1 MSVKKEGRDL
11 VSEAVNDAKALKE
24 AALAAAKNELVESMT
39 PGLKA
44 LLEKSIKGVLAKN
57 EDTDRIRR
65 GIQDN
70 WPGES
75 HTGFEEAKEKGDPK
89 MDKVPPQDDGQEL
102 DLESLASFFP
112 AMSEMPEEDPMALAP
127 KVDED
132 PSMQMGQ
139 IPTLGMPGMGGM
151 PEAAECEPG
160 EEEGEEGEEMK
171 VEGKKKKDD
180 KEKDTMDEEIEIS
193 EAELKKVYEAALQTE
208 AQVTKGFGEMTKAGE
223 LDDVA
228 KDVDKGLADVKKGE
242 HEWAKETPPAAQD
255 FTVKEMRAL
264 IGKGLTENKSLRE
277 NLKKAVG
284 LIRHLGARLH
294 EVNLFNAKVLHVNRI
309 LNTNGRLTKEQKK
322 VVLESIDRAK
332 SIDEVKTVYEVIN
345 NSFAVATQL
354 SEDKSRKPVAN
365 AQRPRTSGAAD
376 QKVLRESVDRQTNDG
391 FGRLQQLA
399 GLIK

>member
-11 VSEAVNDAKALKE
+11 VSEAVNDAKALRN

-75 HTGFEEAKEKGDPK
+75 HTGFEEAKEKGDPQ
-89 MDKVPPQDDGQEL
+89 MDKVPPQDDQEL

-139 IPTLGMPGMGGM
+139 IPTLGMPGMGMGGM
-151 PEAAECEPG
+151 PEAIAP
-160 EEEGEEGEEMK
+160 EGEEGEEEMK
-171 VEGKKKKDD
+171 VEGKKKKDKDDD